1 MESSDDEAH
10 DVDDDVSVH
19 SLNLS
24 GMSLSSTASDSP
36 DSPPNSARSLRMIQK
51 KGERELS
58 EKLRSVNFFTS
69 QTQMSNTQHDEIIV

>member
-24 GMSLSSTASDSP
+24 GMSLSSTASESP
-36 DSPPNSARSLRMIQK
+36 NSPPNSARSLRMLQK
-51 KGERELS
+51 KGDRAF
-58 EKLRSVNFFTS
+58 K
-69 QTQMSNTQHDEIIV
+69 QIEIRKIFQEPDSD